1 MKVEAFWQYLT
12 APQVYYPQL
21 AKVTGGVATAVFI
34 MQILQRQLSLPQQ
47 QKGVQMTKA
56 EINQI
61 TGLTAVEQNWA
72 RNQLKERSLLEEKLI
87 NSENE
92 LWEFNLN
99 LQVLEQLLTNDSQ
112 VVLPPTNLAKKVKS
126 DRFFPLHRQPIS
138 VQVTPNYQF
147 SGPWQSPQEFENF
160 QKALFNYAKNQ
171 GFTNP
176 SGWVFKIVDS
186 ISKGIIS
193 PYWEEFNQGMP
204 LGTTQ
209 KVQQEWEVEP
219 GVPYP
224 ALEEERTQYYIQKG
238 EPLENAVVRARADLR
253 NPILA
258 KDLWA
263 GFLRRCDRLAD
274 EAIRA
279 KEMGV
284 TTPNLPSSFGVKN
297 TVTKESVIAKL
308 GQIAPQF
315 VLQEEK
321 ENSEEEEKKTESR
334 PSIES
339 LEQMY
344 CTPIG
349 KSLVTKQI
357 DQNPDWGYGIVEG
370 KIVDLSEK
378 LESGEVGNLGSRE
391 LDF

>member
-1 MKVEAFWQYLT
+1 MKLEVFWQYLT
-12 APQVYYPQL
+12 TPQVYYPQL
-21 AKVTGGVATAVFI
+21 AKVTGGVATAVLI
-34 MQILQRQLSLPQQ
+34 GQILQRQLSSPKQ
-47 QKGVQMTKA
+47 QKGVQFTTA
-56 EINQI
+56 EIAEI
-61 TGLTAVEQNWA
+61 TGLTATEQNWA
-72 RNQLKERSLLEEKLI
+72 RSELKERSLLEEKLI
-87 NSENE
+87 NSESQ

-99 LQVLEQLLTNDSQ
+99 LQVLEQLLTNVPQANSTSTQ
-112 VVLPPTNLAKKVKS
+112 LPKKVKG
-126 DRFFPLHRQPIS
+126 DRFFPLRRQPIS

-160 QKALFNYAKNQ
+160 QKALLNYAKNQ

-193 PYWEEFNQGMP
+193 PYWEEFNQGIP

-224 ALEEERTQYYIQKG
+224 ALEEERTQYYLQKG

-253 NPILA
+253 NPVLA
-258 KDLWA
+258 QDLWA
-263 GFLRRCDRLAD
+263 GFLRKCDRLAD

-279 KEMGV
+279 KEIGV
-284 TTPNLPSSFGVKN
+284 TTPNLPSSFSVKN

-308 GQIAPQF
+308 GKIAPQ
-315 VLQEEK
+315 LALKEEK
-321 ENSEEEEKKTESR
+321 QNLKEEEKKTEPR

-344 CTPIG
+344 YTPIG
-349 KSLVTKQI
+349 KTLVTKQI
-357 DQNPDWGYGIVEG
+357 DQNPHWGYGIVEG
-370 KIVDLSEK
+370 RIVDLSKE
-378 LESGEVGNLGSRE
+378 
-391 LDF
+391 